1 MQQNNNIDQKR
12 PEENNAVIG
21 WIVQFSH
28 FIFPAFYAVCM
39 RVLAEIDMLDIDT
52 VTFTVVVPIA
62 RGFIP
67 FFFHNSGYRKYLWKA
82 ILYPFV
88 SILLFAFIV
97 AGVGL
102 EDLLCLVIVGLPYIG
117 MMIVVSSAI
126 HFILKK
132 KDSDISQNY
141 LPLIFIPFL
150 LGPLEKKLPK
160 TTESMVVSNE
170 IILEISEEE
179 LIKNLYQVPVLQAQ
193 HVNSL
198 LKWAEVPLPLYST
211 YDSLANA
218 RIGHFSNGMTLYEEC
233 TRTKNRLTFQIDFD
247 KSSFAHVPTIKHVI
261 DSKTLEFDYIAYEWK
276 KLDDQKLLLSLSTRV
291 QLSTNLQFYAQYWTR
306 ILLDDFEK
314 SLLAA
319 FKKTCA

>member
-1 MQQNNNIDQKR
+1 
-12 PEENNAVIG
+12 
-21 WIVQFSH
+21 
-28 FIFPAFYAVCM
+28 M
-39 RVLAEIDMLDIDT
+39 RVLAEFDMLDIDS

-62 RGFIP
+62 LGFIP

>member
-1 MQQNNNIDQKR
+1 
-12 PEENNAVIG
+12 
-21 WIVQFSH
+21 
-28 FIFPAFYAVCM
+28 M
-39 RVLAEIDMLDIDT
+39 RVLAEFDMLDIDS

-62 RGFIP
+62 LGFIP

-88 SILLFAFIV
+88 SILLFAFVV

-117 MMIVVSSAI
+117 MMVVVSSAI

-141 LPLIFIPFL
+141 LPLIFLPFL
-150 LGPLEKKLPK
+150 MGPLEKKLPK
-160 TTESMVVSNE
+160 TTQSMVVSSE

-179 LIKNLYQVPVLQAQ
+179 LIKNLYQVPVLETQ
-193 HVNSL
+193 HVNSFL
-198 LKWAEVPLPLYST
+198 QWAEVPLPLYST
-211 YDSLANA
+211 YDSVANA
-218 RIGHFSNGMTLYEEC
+218 RIGHFDNGMTLYEEC
-233 TRTKNRLTFQIDFD
+233 TRTKNRLTFHIDFD

-276 KLDDQKLLLSLSTRV
+276 KLDDQKHLLRLTTRV

-314 SLLAA
+314 SLLNGLQ
-319 FKKTCA
+319 KSLSRK